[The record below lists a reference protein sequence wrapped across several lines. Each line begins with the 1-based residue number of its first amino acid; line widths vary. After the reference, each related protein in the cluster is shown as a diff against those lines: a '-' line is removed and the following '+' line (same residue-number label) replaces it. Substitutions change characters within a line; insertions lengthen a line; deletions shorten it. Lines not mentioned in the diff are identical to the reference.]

1 MHDTGH
7 VPNLSEVADRLAIH
21 DVLATHSRGIDRADT
36 EILKTAYWP
45 DAIVYYGAFEGS
57 AHTFCERGR
66 YLDRMQRRSGVWK
79 IIERRRDGLESAARR
94 ERALG
99 RHARKDSVARH
110 ARSER
115 SRVRALW
122 RRATAERDQGLIN
135 AN

>member
-79 IIERRRDGLESAARR
+79 IIERRVVMDWNRLRAANAHWDGALAKTLLRGTRDRNDPAYAHLA
-94 ERALG
+94 
-99 RHARKDSVARH
+99 
-110 ARSER
+110 
-115 SRVRALW
+115 SRD
-122 RRATAERDQGLIN
+122 RRA
-135 AN
+135 